1 MIEDILFSK
10 IYKNKRYLTK
20 LIEAKKD
27 DNPNWEKGAETSYPN
42 LISSKN
48 GKWFVDTLKAF
59 TKAFSDNISS
69 QPSKYYLKKDN
80 NYLYIF
86 FYFND
91 NKPFKLTREIFE
103 RDSNRALENAKTVS
117 MSAISRMS
125 PYINFQPVTQ
135 NKADV
140 VSLGFDP
147 LIKNSTNKFVVVN
160 SVYTGG
166 IKIDLETFDYHT
178 SFGKVYVY
186 VSNDASVS
194 FNLVNE
200 ALKMDD
206 IKSTTIQ
213 EILAIAEK
221 NISKSFSYKSE
232 ETEEYEENIPVKSN
246 KIKNKEKPSLQKYNA
261 EIVDNADEIDYDD
274 VKMHIMSK
282 KNTDGILPYILTAD
296 VVTDEGARTY
306 MNVCNMV
313 ENNVV
318 NINDKLLDNKLK
330 QALKY
335 NYKNISDINTDTEYK
350 GIISISDKEKI
361 VADRNLIKLTQSSEE
376 RSKVR
381 RMSIKVCDVYLQAMK
396 NAKNRDFKSDYT
408 FSEHLNYSLH
418 NYLVEILSPLAVVAN
433 SDMCTWAEGIKGK
446 GLAAFKKHVNVP
458 TSSTNFIDSA
468 YISFPKI
475 SNFPLADSVIY
486 INGIRTYLSTK
497 GGFDGKGS
505 NASIKTLKEFVYGKD
520 GKTLTYLA
528 DGLKKDSSIKN
539 EYAVF
544 EELLKGNI
552 KYLDWSK
559 IQKYTGYS
567 RLSELQKWINAR
579 MSTFT
584 HIIMTILQAQ
594 SFQFMQVMCEAT
606 NEKQNKKEGDFHF
619 KYKVQYPAVFNGKVQ
634 ILLPTGDSNS
644 IRFHIE

>member
-1 MIEDILFSK
+1 MIEDILFGKLSNK
-10 IYKNKRYLTK
+10 KWVKSLFEASDSVIEIENKLQNGELQNNEPVQDFLSELQNTLLYQESETEMILLTGPEYNIKFETLDISSMDFDDFQNYVLKTMRNFFNNFPRTKNPIFVHIFGPDINQTYAKYARFRAYKRLIINKQNGKTKLDCIVCYATYKYKYYITNWQTYNPHFNKYIYKRLEVTKTGTNGRRY
-20 LIEAKKD
+20 
-27 DNPNWEKGAETSYPN
+27 NWYLSPLFFEKMKN
-42 LISSKN
+42 LIYLPVEKPTIIN
-48 GKWFVDTLKAF
+48 TNDEQTLIQP
-59 TKAFSDNISS
+59 TK
-69 QPSKYYLKKDN
+69 
-80 NYLYIF
+80 
-86 FYFND
+86 
-91 NKPFKLTREIFE
+91 
-103 RDSNRALENAKTVS
+103 
-117 MSAISRMS
+117 
-125 PYINFQPVTQ
+125 
-135 NKADV
+135 
-140 VSLGFDP
+140 
-147 LIKNSTNKFVVVN
+147 
-160 SVYTGG
+160 
-166 IKIDLETFDYHT
+166 
-178 SFGKVYVY
+178 
-186 VSNDASVS
+186 
-194 FNLVNE
+194 
-200 ALKMDD
+200 
-206 IKSTTIQ
+206 
-213 EILAIAEK
+213 
-221 NISKSFSYKSE
+221 
-232 ETEEYEENIPVKSN
+232 PVK
-246 KIKNKEKPSLQKYNA
+246 KEKPSLQKYNA
-261 EIVDNADEIDYDD
+261 EIVDNADEINYDD

-296 VVTDEGARTY
+296 VITDEGARTY

-335 NYKNISDINTDTEYK
+335 NYKNIPDINTDTEYN
-350 GIISISDKEKI
+350 GTISVSDKEKI
-361 VADRNLIKLTQSSEE
+361 VADRNLIKFTQSSEE
-376 RSKVR
+376 RTKVR

-396 NAKNRDFKSDYT
+396 NAKHRDFESDYK

-433 SDMCTWAEGIKGK
+433 SNMCTWMEDVKGT
-446 GLAAFKKHVNVP
+446 GLTAFKEHVNVP

-505 NASIKTLKEFVYGKD
+505 NASIKTLREFVYGKD

-567 RLSELQKWINAR
+567 RLSELQEWINDR
-579 MSTFT
+579 MSIFT

-619 KYKVQYPAVFNGKVQ
+619 KYKIQYPAVFNGNVQ

>member
-1 MIEDILFSK
+1 MIEDILFGKLSNK
-10 IYKNKRYLTK
+10 KWVKSLFEASDSVIEIENKLENGELQNNEPVQDFLSELQNTLLYQESEAEMILLTGPEYDIKFETLDISSMDFDDFQNYVLKTMGKFFNNFPRTKNPIFVHIFGPDINKTHAKYARFRAYKRLTINKQNGKTKLDCLVCYATYQYKYCTTNWQYWNPHFNKYIYKRLEVTKTGTNGRRY
-20 LIEAKKD
+20 
-27 DNPNWEKGAETSYPN
+27 NWYLSPLFFEKMKN
-42 LISSKN
+42 LIYLPVEKPTN
-48 GKWFVDTLKAF
+48 INTNDEQTL
-59 TKAFSDNISS
+59 I
-69 QPSKYYLKKDN
+69 QP
-80 NYLYIF
+80 
-86 FYFND
+86 
-91 NKPFKLTREIFE
+91 
-103 RDSNRALENAKTVS
+103 
-117 MSAISRMS
+117 
-125 PYINFQPVTQ
+125 
-135 NKADV
+135 
-140 VSLGFDP
+140 
-147 LIKNSTNKFVVVN
+147 IK
-160 SVYTGG
+160 
-166 IKIDLETFDYHT
+166 
-178 SFGKVYVY
+178 
-186 VSNDASVS
+186 
-194 FNLVNE
+194 
-200 ALKMDD
+200 
-206 IKSTTIQ
+206 
-213 EILAIAEK
+213 
-221 NISKSFSYKSE
+221 
-232 ETEEYEENIPVKSN
+232 PVK
-246 KIKNKEKPSLQKYNA
+246 KEKISLQKYNA
-261 EIVDNADEIDYDD
+261 EIVDNADEINYDD

-296 VVTDEGARTY
+296 VITDEGARTY

-335 NYKNISDINTDTEYK
+335 NYKNISDINIDTEYK

-361 VADRNLIKLTQSSEE
+361 VADRNLIKFTKSSEE

-433 SDMCTWAEGIKGK
+433 SDMCTWAEGIKGE
-446 GLAAFKKHVNVP
+446 GLKAFKEHVNVP
-458 TSSTNFIDSA
+458 LSSTNFIDSA

-552 KYLDWSK
+552 KYLDWKK
-559 IQKYTGYS
+559 IQQLTGYS
-567 RLSELQKWINAR
+567 RISELQKWINEK
-579 MSTFT
+579 MKIFT

-606 NEKQNKKEGDFHF
+606 NEKQNKEEGDFHF
-619 KYKVQYPAVFNGKVQ
+619 KYKVQYPAVFNGNVQ